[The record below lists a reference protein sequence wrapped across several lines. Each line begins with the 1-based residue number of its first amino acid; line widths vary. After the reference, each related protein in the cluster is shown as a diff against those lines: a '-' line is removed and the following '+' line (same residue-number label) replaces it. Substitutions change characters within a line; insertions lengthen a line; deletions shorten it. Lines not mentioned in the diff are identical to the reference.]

1 MKRFMSE
8 TVVITED
15 GNEVVTK
22 LDRQLSSASHR
33 AGRGMP
39 TSRFT
44 ALSEK
49 GLE

>member
-22 LDRQLSSASHR
+22 LDRQLFQR
-33 AGRGMP
+33 
-39 TSRFT
+39 
-44 ALSEK
+44 
-49 GLE
+49 